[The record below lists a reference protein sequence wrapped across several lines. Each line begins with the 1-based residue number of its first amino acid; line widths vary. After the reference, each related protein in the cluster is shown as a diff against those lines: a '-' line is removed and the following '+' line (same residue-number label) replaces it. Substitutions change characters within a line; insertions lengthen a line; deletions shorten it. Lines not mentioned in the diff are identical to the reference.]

1 MIRSFINIDTLIAI
15 GLIVLLIG
23 AFLTSRIRA
32 LPKKSL
38 PFIIAALAG
47 VVGIALFRNRRALS
61 RRQDLKRREEE
72 IRALEK
78 KLQGLKKRYGVSEEK
93 RQELKAELEQ
103 QRTAYEQTI
112 LQIRAENKK
121 EKERI
126 DGLAGEELHQE
137 FRDALGNP

>member
-1 MIRSFINIDTLIAI
+1 MIRSFIGIDTLIAI

-23 AFLTSRIRA
+23 AFLTSRNRA

-61 RRQDLKRREEE
+61 LRQDLKRREEE
-72 IRALEK
+72 INALEK

-93 RQELKAELEQ
+93 RQELRAELEQ

-112 LQIRAENKK
+112 LQIKAENKK

-126 DGLAGEELHQE
+126 DRLAGEELHQE